1 MFPSVEQKLART
13 SIGAGAAIIV
23 IAAAAWLVTA
33 RAPDTMGMGAWPFL
47 GTWTAMMT
55 AMMLPSAAPLLL
67 LYRRGSRAVDTAALG
82 LGYLLVWGAL
92 GYAAY
97 AYVMWGPML
106 PIWSVLA
113 VAGIYQLTPLKGSC
127 LTRCRTP
134 ADFLVRRYGRAPLL
148 LGIEHGLWCAGC
160 CWGLMFILVAV
171 GSMSLAWAAGIAAV
185 VLVEKVAPS
194 GDRLARIGGIVLVVL
209 ALMEG
214 VF

>member
-1 MFPSVEQKLART
+1 VEPRVDQR
-13 SIGAGAAIIV
+13 SIGAVLLAVTAF
-23 IAAAAWLVTA
+23 AWLLTA
-33 RAPDTMGMGAWPFL
+33 RSSGSMDMGVLPFL
-47 GTWTAMMT
+47 GAWTAMMT

-67 LYRRGSRAVDTAALG
+67 LYRRGSQAIDTAVLG

-106 PIWSVLA
+106 PVWSVLA
-113 VAGIYQLTPLKGSC
+113 VAGVYQLTPLKGSC
-127 LTRCRTP
+127 LKRCRTP

-160 CWGLMFILVAV
+160 CWGLMLILVAV

-194 GDRLARIGGIVLVVL
+194 GDRLARLGGVVLVLL
-209 ALMEG
+209 AFVEG

>member
-1 MFPSVEQKLART
+1 VERRLEQRP
-13 SIGAGAAIIV
+13 IGAGAVLILAT
-23 IAAAAWLVTA
+23 AFAWLLTA
-33 RAPDTMGMGAWPFL
+33 RSSSSMDMGAPAFL
-47 GTWTAMMT
+47 GAWTAMMT

-67 LYRRGSRAVDTAALG
+67 LYRRGSRAADTAALG

-106 PIWSVLA
+106 PTWSVLG

-160 CWGLMFILVAV
+160 CWALMFILVAV

-194 GDRLARIGGIVLVVL
+194 GDRLARLGGIVLVVL
-209 ALMEG
+209 ALVEG

>member
-1 MFPSVEQKLART
+1 MD
-13 SIGAGAAIIV
+13 IGA
-23 IAAAAWLVTA
+23 L
-33 RAPDTMGMGAWPFL
+33 PFL
-47 GTWTAMMT
+47 GAWTAMMT

-106 PIWSVLA
+106 PVWSVLA
-113 VAGIYQLTPLKGSC
+113 VAGVYQLTPLKGSC
-127 LTRCRTP
+127 LKRCRTP

-148 LGIEHGLWCAGC
+148 LGMEHGLWCAGC
-160 CWGLMFILVAV
+160 CWALMFVLVAV

-194 GDRLARIGGIVLVVL
+194 GDRLARLGGIVLVLL
-209 ALMEG
+209 ALLEG
-214 VF
+214 AF

>member
-1 MFPSVEQKLART
+1 VEPRLEQRPV
-13 SIGAGAAIIV
+13 GAGAVLVVVTAF
-23 IAAAAWLVTA
+23 AWLLTA
-33 RAPDTMGMGAWPFL
+33 RSSGSMDMGALAFL
-47 GTWTAMMT
+47 GAWTAMMT

-106 PIWSVLA
+106 PVWSVLA
-113 VAGIYQLTPLKGSC
+113 VAGIYQVTPLKGSC
-127 LTRCRTP
+127 LKRCRTP

-148 LGIEHGLWCAGC
+148 LGMEHGLWCAGC
-160 CWGLMFILVAV
+160 CWALMFILVAV

-194 GDRLARIGGIVLVVL
+194 GDRLARLGGVVLVVL
-209 ALMEG
+209 ALVEG
-214 VF
+214 VI

>member
-1 MFPSVEQKLART
+1 VERSLEQWP
-13 SIGAGAAIIV
+13 IGAGAVLVAV
-23 IAAAAWLVTA
+23 TAFAWLLTA
-33 RAPDTMGMGAWPFL
+33 RSAGSMDMGVWPFL
-47 GTWTAMMT
+47 AAWTAMMT

-67 LYRRGSRAVDTAALG
+67 LYRRGARSVDTIGLG

-106 PIWSVLA
+106 PVWSVLA
-113 VAGIYQLTPLKGSC
+113 VAGVYQLTPLKGLC
-127 LTRCRTP
+127 LKRCRTP
-134 ADFLVRRYGRAPLL
+134 ADFLVRRYGRPPLL

-160 CWGLMFILVAV
+160 CWALMFILVAV

-194 GDRLARIGGIVLVVL
+194 GDRLARLGGVVLVVL
-209 ALMEG
+209 ALVEG

>member
-1 MFPSVEQKLART
+1 MEQRVART
-13 SIGAGAAIIV
+13 SVGAGAAIIV
-23 IAAAAWLVTA
+23 VAAAAWLATV

-127 LTRCRTP
+127 LKRCRTP

-148 LGIEHGLWCAGC
+148 LVWSTVFGVPA
-160 CWGLMFILVAV
+160 
-171 GSMSLAWAAGIAAV
+171 AAG
-185 VLVEKVAPS
+185 P
-194 GDRLARIGGIVLVVL
+194 
-209 ALMEG
+209 
-214 VF
+214 

>member
-1 MFPSVEQKLART
+1 VERSLEQKP
-13 SIGAGAAIIV
+13 IGAGAVLVVVTAF
-23 IAAAAWLVTA
+23 AWLLTA
-33 RAPDTMGMGAWPFL
+33 RSSGSMDMGALPFL
-47 GTWTAMMT
+47 GAWTAMMT

-106 PIWSVLA
+106 PVWSVLA
-113 VAGIYQLTPLKGSC
+113 VAGIYQLTPLKDSC
-127 LTRCRTP
+127 LSRCRTP

-148 LGIEHGLWCAGC
+148 LGMEHGLWCAGC

-194 GDRLARIGGIVLVVL
+194 GDRLARLGGVVLVLL
-209 ALMEG
+209 ALVEG

>member
-1 MFPSVEQKLART
+1 VERSLEQRP
-13 SIGAGAAIIV
+13 IGAGAV
-23 IAAAAWLVTA
+23 LIAVTAFAWLLTA
-33 RAPDTMGMGAWPFL
+33 RSSGPMGMGAVPFL
-47 GTWTAMMT
+47 GAWTAMMT
-55 AMMLPSAAPLLL
+55 AMMLPAAAPLLL
-67 LYRRGSRAVDTAALG
+67 LYRRGSRAVDTTALG

-106 PIWSVLA
+106 PVWSVLA

-127 LTRCRTP
+127 LKRCRTP

-148 LGIEHGLWCAGC
+148 LGMEHGLWCAGC
-160 CWGLMFILVAV
+160 CWALMFILVAV

-194 GDRLARIGGIVLVVL
+194 GDRLARVGGVVLVLL

>member
-1 MFPSVEQKLART
+1 VERRLEQRP
-13 SIGAGAAIIV
+13 IGAGTVLVAVTAF
-23 IAAAAWLVTA
+23 AWLLTA
-33 RAPDTMGMGAWPFL
+33 RSSSSMDMSAPAFL
-47 GTWTAMMT
+47 GAWTAMMT

-82 LGYLLVWGAL
+82 FGYLLVWGAL

-106 PIWSVLA
+106 PTWSVLA
-113 VAGIYQLTPLKGSC
+113 VAGVYQLTPLKGSC
-127 LTRCRTP
+127 LKRCRTP

-148 LGIEHGLWCAGC
+148 LGLEHGLWCAGC
-160 CWGLMFILVAV
+160 CWALMFILVAV

-209 ALMEG
+209 SLVEG

>member
-1 MFPSVEQKLART
+1 VERSLEQRP
-13 SIGAGAAIIV
+13 IDAGAVLVVVTAF
-23 IAAAAWLVTA
+23 AWLLTA
-33 RAPDTMGMGAWPFL
+33 RSSGSMDMGALPFL
-47 GTWTAMMT
+47 GAWTAMMT

-67 LYRRGSRAVDTAALG
+67 LYRRGSRAVDTVALG

-106 PIWSVLA
+106 PVWSVLS
-113 VAGIYQLTPLKGSC
+113 VAGIYQLTPLKASC
-127 LTRCRTP
+127 LKRCRTP

-148 LGIEHGLWCAGC
+148 LGMEHGLWCAGC
-160 CWGLMFILVAV
+160 CWALMFVLVAV

-194 GDRLARIGGIVLVVL
+194 GDRLARVGGVVLVLL

-214 VF
+214 VL

>member
-1 MFPSVEQKLART
+1 V
-13 SIGAGAAIIV
+13 
-23 IAAAAWLVTA
+23 
-33 RAPDTMGMGAWPFL
+33 
-47 GTWTAMMT
+47 
-55 AMMLPSAAPLLL
+55 
-67 LYRRGSRAVDTAALG
+67 LG

-92 GYAAY
+92 GYAAH

-106 PIWSVLA
+106 PVWSVLA
-113 VAGIYQLTPLKGSC
+113 VAGVYQLTPLKGSC
-127 LTRCRTP
+127 LKRCRTP

-160 CWGLMFILVAV
+160 CWGLMLILVAV

-194 GDRLARIGGIVLVVL
+194 GDRLARLGGVVLVLL
-209 ALMEG
+209 AFVEG